1 MKTKSVGA
9 KETKLEGQERGE
21 QKRKIE
27 NRRERER
34 ERKNM
39 AEIVG

>member
-1 MKTKSVGA
+1 VGIEMKTKRVGS
-9 KETKLEGQERGE
+9 KKTKLEGQERGE

-34 ERKNM
+34 EKTWQK
-39 AEIVG
+39 